1 MTRPQIIRAD
11 TLDLQDHDEPSAK
24 DHTRQPE
31 HPQPLGSG
39 RPAPHQE
46 LSIRHAEED
55 LQSEI
60 NGGRDRSE
68 HRNGKDA
75 DGEQDDEDDNEDDNR
90 YGHEDGD
97 LADGENDDLMD
108 DDDMMDKISSSPS
121 IDDED
126 IDFEFVYALHNFVAT
141 VDGQANAA
149 KGDTMVLLDD
159 SNSYWWLVRVVK
171 DGSIGYLPAEHIET
185 PTERLA
191 RLNKHRNVDL
201 SATMLG
207 DNNEKSKNP
216 LKKAMRRRNAK
227 TVNFGAPMY
236 IDASDVD
243 YSSDED
249 SEHGDFFNDD
259 ETLDGED
266 EEAQDQGEDIV
277 VEPLRP
283 KGQKD
288 KSMES
293 SDNNGSH
300 ERQDSQLSGSERRP
314 SSEEFFEAEGKL
326 NPLPA
331 SLVPWTDS
339 SSTEPTVSRSRNGT
353 VRNTDSFF
361 KDDTAEPKKISL
373 TPNLLRDARDENG
386 LSTLAEWKEPRG
398 SLDSLEKGTN
408 PQDKAKEK
416 EEKKRKEKKSGML
429 SGLFKR
435 KKNKDDVDE
444 PDRSPIDSASR
455 TSPQP
460 KTSMESMSSKS
471 MSPDQQR
478 SSKEQQRSSK
488 ESQRPSKESQ
498 RPSKPQKHTVNKLH
512 KQPAGI
518 MKVDTDLDPDMAAY
532 NSSEAIH
539 HNLGDQSIR
548 QVPQDEQEESGYE
561 DCDIVLQSPISPASV
576 SKDPFSTPLES
587 MDPLASPVDRPSSG
601 TQWRGPSEYG
611 RTSAGSNSVT
621 SPAQRFAPEVS
632 GAASESPVKHSPV
645 EAYVPVGVEGITEA
659 SQSTRSLSPP
669 SSPSSVGNDTQYQKS
684 ITTTPASVDTL
695 SVDTPTWSDSSLRS
709 YMDEENDIRDLFII
723 VHDKSNVPP
732 AGPDHPITG
741 RLFKEESKKLK
752 EMNNQLDEMLV
763 SWMSQRSQNT
773 SSTRKQIAS
782 Y

>member
-1 MTRPQIIRAD
+1 MTRPQMIRAD
-11 TLDLQDHDEPSAK
+11 TLDLQDHDTPSAK
-24 DHTRQPE
+24 DHTKQPE
-31 HPQPLGSG
+31 HPDPLGSG

-46 LSIRHAEED
+46 LSIRHAEQD
-55 LQSEI
+55 SQAEI
-60 NGGRDRSE
+60 KGGPDKNHEYRGDKEYRE
-68 HRNGKDA
+68 PD
-75 DGEQDDEDDNEDDNR
+75 DEEDDEDDNQYD
-90 YGHEDGD
+90 HEDGD
-97 LADGENDDLMD
+97 LADGESDDMM

-227 TVNFGAPMY
+227 TVNFGAPTY

-243 YSSDED
+243 YSTDDD

-259 ETLDGED
+259 ETLDGE
-266 EEAQDQGEDIV
+266 EEDVQEQAEDIV

-283 KGQKD
+283 KAQKETPTEHAD
-288 KSMES
+288 ANGAEKQDLQRSS
-293 SDNNGSH
+293 SD
-300 ERQDSQLSGSERRP
+300 RRP
-314 SSEEFFEAEGKL
+314 SSEEFFETE
-326 NPLPA
+326 
-331 SLVPWTDS
+331 
-339 SSTEPTVSRSRNGT
+339 EPTVSRSRNGT

-373 TPNLLRDARDENG
+373 TPNLLRDIRDEN
-386 LSTLAEWKEPRG
+386 STNTLAEWKEPRG
-398 SLDSLEKGTN
+398 SFESIEKGSN
-408 PQDKAKEK
+408 SQDKMKEK
-416 EEKKRKEKKSGML
+416 EEKKRKEKKPGML

-435 KKNKDDVDE
+435 KKSKDDIDD
-444 PDRSPIDSASR
+444 PGSPADSR

-460 KTSMESMSSKS
+460 KTSMDSMSSKS
-471 MSPDQQR
+471 VSP
-478 SSKEQQRSSK
+478 EQ
-488 ESQRPSKESQ
+488 Q
-498 RPSKPQKHTVNKLH
+498 RPSKPQKSPSNKLH
-512 KQPAGI
+512 KQPPGI
-518 MKVDTDLDPDMAAY
+518 MKVDPVLDPTMAEFARG
-532 NSSEAIH
+532 NEAI
-539 HNLGDQSIR
+539 NQSQANKSIR
-548 QVPQDEQEESGYE
+548 QVPLQEERESSYE
-561 DCDIVLQSPISPASV
+561 DCEIVLQSPISQSSA
-576 SKDPFSTPLES
+576 SKDPFATPLES
-587 MDPLASPVDRPSSG
+587 MDPLESPVDRPSSEA
-601 TQWRGPSEYG
+601 QWRGPNDTG
-611 RTSAGSNSVT
+611 RTTTGPASVT
-621 SPAQRFAPEVS
+621 SPPQKFVPTLVAGDE
-632 GAASESPVKHSPV
+632 SESPVNVSPV
-645 EAYVPVGVEGITEA
+645 EAYSPMSVRGSTNNA
-659 SQSTRSLSPP
+659 SPREVRSLSPP
-669 SSPSSVGNDTQYQKS
+669 SAPSSPGQDVNYLKGSTAA
-684 ITTTPASVDTL
+684 PASVDTL

-741 RLFKEESKKLK
+741 RLFKEESKRLK
-752 EMNNQLDEMLV
+752 EMNNQLDDMLV
-763 SWMSQRSQNT
+763 KWMSQRTN
-773 SSTRKQIAS
+773 SSTSTGGI
-782 Y
+782 

>member
-1 MTRPQIIRAD
+1 MTRPQMIRAD
-11 TLDLQDHDEPSAK
+11 TLDLQDHDTPSAK
-24 DHTRQPE
+24 DHTKQSE
-31 HPQPLGSG
+31 HPDPLGSG

-46 LSIRHAEED
+46 LSIRHAEQES
-55 LQSEI
+55 QAEMK
-60 NGGRDRSE
+60 GGPDKNHEYRGDKEAYRE
-68 HRNGKDA
+68 PD
-75 DGEQDDEDDNEDDNR
+75 DEEDDEDENQYD
-90 YGHEDGD
+90 HEDGD
-97 LADGENDDLMD
+97 LADGESDDMM

-227 TVNFGAPMY
+227 TVNFGAPTY

-243 YSSDED
+243 YSTDDD

-259 ETLDGED
+259 ETLDGE
-266 EEAQDQGEDIV
+266 EEDVQEQAEDIV

-283 KGQKD
+283 KAQKETPTEHAD
-288 KSMES
+288 ANGTEKPDLQRSS
-293 SDNNGSH
+293 SD
-300 ERQDSQLSGSERRP
+300 RRP
-314 SSEEFFEAEGKL
+314 SSEEFFEAE
-326 NPLPA
+326 A
-331 SLVPWTDS
+331 
-339 SSTEPTVSRSRNGT
+339 EPTVSRSRNGT

-373 TPNLLRDARDENG
+373 TPNLLRDIRDEN
-386 LSTLAEWKEPRG
+386 STNTLAEWKEPRG
-398 SLDSLEKGTN
+398 SFESIEKGSN
-408 PQDKAKEK
+408 SQDKIKEK
-416 EEKKRKEKKSGML
+416 EEKKRKDKKPGML

-435 KKNKDDVDE
+435 KKSKDDIDDPE
-444 PDRSPIDSASR
+444 RSPADSASR

-460 KTSMESMSSKS
+460 KTSMESVSSKS
-471 MSPDQQR
+471 LSP
-478 SSKEQQRSSK
+478 EQ
-488 ESQRPSKESQ
+488 Q
-498 RPSKPQKHTVNKLH
+498 RPSKPQKSSNNKLH
-512 KQPAGI
+512 KQPPGI
-518 MKVDTDLDPDMAAY
+518 MKVDPVLDPTMAEFARG
-532 NSSEAIH
+532 NEAI
-539 HNLGDQSIR
+539 NQGQGNKSIR
-548 QVPQDEQEESGYE
+548 QVPLQEERESSYE
-561 DCDIVLQSPISPASV
+561 DCDIVLQSPISQSSA
-576 SKDPFSTPLES
+576 SKDPFATPLES
-587 MDPLASPVDRPSSG
+587 MDPLESPVDRPSSEA
-601 TQWRGPSEYG
+601 QWRGPDDPG
-611 RTSAGSNSVT
+611 RTTTGPAPLT
-621 SPAQRFAPEVS
+621 SPPQKFVPTLVAGDE
-632 GAASESPVKHSPV
+632 SESPVNVSPV
-645 EAYVPVGVEGITEA
+645 EAYSPMSARGSTNNA
-659 SQSTRSLSPP
+659 SPREVRSLSPP
-669 SSPSSVGNDTQYQKS
+669 SPPSSPGQDVNCLKGSTAA
-684 ITTTPASVDTL
+684 PASVDTL

-741 RLFKEESKKLK
+741 RLFKEESKRLK
-752 EMNNQLDEMLV
+752 EMNNQLDDMLV
-763 SWMSQRSQNT
+763 NWMSQRTN
-773 SSTRKQIAS
+773 SSTSTRGL
-782 Y
+782 

>member
-1 MTRPQIIRAD
+1 MTRPQMIRAD
-11 TLDLQDHDEPSAK
+11 TLDLQDHDTPSAK
-24 DHTRQPE
+24 DHTKQPE
-31 HPQPLGSG
+31 HPDPLGSG

-46 LSIRHAEED
+46 LSIRHAEQD
-55 LQSEI
+55 SQAEI
-60 NGGRDRSE
+60 KGGPDKNHEYRESDDE
-68 HRNGKDA
+68 
-75 DGEQDDEDDNEDDNR
+75 EDDEDGNH
-90 YGHEDGD
+90 YGHEDSD
-97 LADGENDDLMD
+97 LADGESDDMMD
-108 DDDMMDKISSSPS
+108 DDMDKISSSPS

-227 TVNFGAPMY
+227 TVNFGAPTY

-243 YSSDED
+243 YSTDDD

-259 ETLDGED
+259 ETLDGE
-266 EEAQDQGEDIV
+266 EEDVQEQAEDIV

-283 KGQKD
+283 KAQKENPAEHVD
-288 KSMES
+288 A
-293 SDNNGSH
+293 NGV
-300 ERQDSQLSGSERRP
+300 EKQDLQRSGSDRRP
-314 SSEEFFEAEGKL
+314 SSEEFFEAEGKHTHL
-326 NPLPA
+326 RC
-331 SLVPWTDS
+331 SRIESGTHSYKV
-339 SSTEPTVSRSRNGT
+339 EPTVSRSRNGT

-373 TPNLLRDARDENG
+373 TPNLLRDIRDEN
-386 LSTLAEWKEPRG
+386 STNTLAEWKEPTRG
-398 SLDSLEKGTN
+398 SFESIEKGSN
-408 PQDKAKEK
+408 SQDKSKEK
-416 EEKKRKEKKSGML
+416 EEKKRKDKKPGML

-435 KKNKDDVDE
+435 KKSKDDIDDPE
-444 PDRSPIDSASR
+444 KSPAESAFR

-460 KTSMESMSSKS
+460 KTSMESISSKS
-471 MSPDQQR
+471 LSP
-478 SSKEQQRSSK
+478 EQQR
-488 ESQRPSKESQ
+488 PT
-498 RPSKPQKHTVNKLH
+498 KPQKISNNKLH
-512 KQPAGI
+512 KQPPGI
-518 MKVDTDLDPDMAAY
+518 MKVDPVLDPAMAEFARG
-532 NSSEAIH
+532 NEAINH
-539 HNLGDQSIR
+539 SQGNKSIR
-548 QVPQDEQEESGYE
+548 QVPLQEERESSYE
-561 DCDIVLQSPISPASV
+561 DCGIVLQSPISQSSPT
-576 SKDPFSTPLES
+576 KDPFATPLES
-587 MDPLASPVDRPSSG
+587 MDPMESPVDRPSSEA
-601 TQWRGPSEYG
+601 QWRGPNDPG
-611 RTSAGSNSVT
+611 RTMAGPVSVT
-621 SPAQRFAPEVS
+621 SPPQKFVPTL
-632 GAASESPVKHSPV
+632 GARDESESPVNISPM
-645 EAYVPVGVEGITEA
+645 EAYSPMSARGSTNNA
-659 SQSTRSLSPP
+659 SPREVRSLSPP
-669 SSPSSVGNDTQYQKS
+669 SPPSSPGQDANYPKGGTAA
-684 ITTTPASVDTL
+684 TASLDTL

-741 RLFKEESKKLK
+741 RLFKEESKRLK

-763 SWMSQRSQNT
+763 NWMSQRTN
-773 SSTRKQIAS
+773 SSTSTRGI
-782 Y
+782 

>member
-24 DHTRQPE
+24 DHTRQPV

-60 NGGRDRSE
+60 RGGRDKNE
-68 HRNGKDA
+68 HRDGKDA
-75 DGEQDDEDDNEDDNR
+75 DGDRDDEDDDDDDDTR
-90 YGHEDGD
+90 YEHEDED
-97 LADGENDDLMD
+97 LADGENDDMM

-259 ETLDGED
+259 ETLDGE
-266 EEAQDQGEDIV
+266 EEDVQDQAEDIV

-288 KSMES
+288 KSAES
-293 SDNNGSH
+293 SDNHGSH
-300 ERQDSQLSGSERRP
+300 ERQDSQLSGSEKRP

-326 NPLPA
+326 NHVRATP
-331 SLVPWTDS
+331 VPGTDS
-339 SSTEPTVSRSRNGT
+339 SQTEPTVSRSRNGT

-444 PDRSPIDSASR
+444 PDRSPVDSASR

-460 KTSMESMSSKS
+460 KTSMESISSKS

-488 ESQRPSKESQ
+488 ESQRPSK
-498 RPSKPQKHTVNKLH
+498 PQKHTVNKLQ
-512 KQPAGI
+512 KQPPGI
-518 MKVDTDLDPDMAAY
+518 MKVDTDLDPDMTAY
-532 NSSEAIH
+532 HSSEAIQRSS
-539 HNLGDQSIR
+539 GDQSIR
-548 QVPQDEQEESGYE
+548 QVPQHEQEESGYE

-587 MDPLASPVDRPSSG
+587 MDPLASPVDRPSSE
-601 TQWRGPSEYG
+601 TQWRGPQNYG
-611 RTSAGSNSVT
+611 RTSAASNSVT
-621 SPAQRFAPEVS
+621 SPPQRFAPDVS
-632 GAASESPVKHSPV
+632 EAVSASPVNHSPV
-645 EAYVPVGVEGITEA
+645 EAYVPVGVEGITDA

-669 SSPSSVGNDTQYQKS
+669 SPPSSAGNDTQYQKS
-684 ITTTPASVDTL
+684 IATTPASVDAL

-741 RLFKEESKKLK
+741 RLFKEESKRLK

-763 SWMSQRSQNT
+763 SWMSQRSRT
-773 SSTRKQIAS
+773 SSSMRSMQSAV
-782 Y
+782 